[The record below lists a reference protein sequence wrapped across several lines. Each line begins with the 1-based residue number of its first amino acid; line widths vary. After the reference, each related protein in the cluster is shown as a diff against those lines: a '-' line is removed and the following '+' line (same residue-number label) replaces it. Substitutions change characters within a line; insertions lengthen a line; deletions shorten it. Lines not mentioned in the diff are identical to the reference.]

1 MTLLPTP
8 AFNTSVFLPTGELD
22 ENRAIDYVAALISRV
37 RPGMEKEYGR
47 EWLETELQK
56 GLREGLLTPAIYAVK
71 AANAGDEICDAE
83 HGRYWAVKRRVIR
96 LILSPVKWALLALK
110 VSGKSP
116 AQTLWIPHSFA
127 PPHSITSSASASSV
141 AGTSR
146 PNASAVCELITN
158 SNLVACMIG
167 RSAGFS
173 PLRTRPV

>member
-83 HGRYWAVKRRVIR
+83 HGRYWAVKRRELFVSF
-96 LILSPVKWALLALK
+96 LSP
-110 VSGKSP
+110 
-116 AQTLWIPHSFA
+116 
-127 PPHSITSSASASSV
+127 
-141 AGTSR
+141 
-146 PNASAVCELITN
+146 
-158 SNLVACMIG
+158 SNRHFLH
-167 RSAGFS
+167 
-173 PLRTRPV
+173 

>member
-1 MTLLPTP
+1 MSSGVDGETQGEATMTLLPTP

-71 AANAGDEICDAE
+71 AANAGDEIYDAE

-116 AQTLWIPHSFA
+116 PRHFGFFIRSRLIRSPHRRGRARSREFRGRA
-127 PPHSITSSASASSV
+127 PWRS
-141 AGTSR
+141 
-146 PNASAVCELITN
+146 TN
-158 SNLVACMIG
+158 
-167 RSAGFS
+167 
-173 PLRTRPV
+173 

>member
-116 AQTLWIPHSFA
+116 PRHFGFFIRSRLIRSPHRRGRARSREFRGRA
-127 PPHSITSSASASSV
+127 PWRS
-141 AGTSR
+141 
-146 PNASAVCELITN
+146 TN
-158 SNLVACMIG
+158 
-167 RSAGFS
+167 
-173 PLRTRPV
+173 